1 LVIQSLKNRDSGGF
15 SVRKHASAKA
25 KIDRKKN
32 HLASDSAI
40 GPPNPIQIPQHI
52 DVTRHRAKYSYV
64 CVPSIIVFIS
74 P

>member
-1 LVIQSLKNRDSGGF
+1 MGKVLRIMHIAL
-15 SVRKHASAKA
+15 HPA
-25 KIDRKKN
+25 
-32 HLASDSAI
+32 
-40 GPPNPIQIPQHI
+40 QHI